1 MEELRRRFEFLDHHV
16 IPYCWWRHNGHV
28 EALAALRDHER
39 VSFTELAP
47 ATAPLDWL
55 RALRDTA
62 AVLRSWTADLACGS
76 VHQEPT
82 PHSPPFDQDEW
93 HGHVDA
99 DLAARHR
106 ARNRCSASAPSRGGW
121 LQPRRRDEGETRE
134 DARCTRSLSFLNS
147 FICAA
152 GTTLWW
158 NSSAFGQLALYR
170 GRSIAD
176 IGPLHH
182 FLSATPW
189 RVGRGRTGRH
199 HGRRPPAGRRP
210 GPG

>member
-1 MEELRRRFEFLDHHV
+1 MQMAYASAGVKPEDIPAATHWPSLDRKKAAQEWEQPRGWVEELRRRFEFLDHHV

-99 DLAARHR
+99 DLAARH
-106 ARNRCSASAPSRGGW
+106 
-121 LQPRRRDEGETRE
+121 
-134 DARCTRSLSFLNS
+134 
-147 FICAA
+147 
-152 GTTLWW
+152 
-158 NSSAFGQLALYR
+158 
-170 GRSIAD
+170 
-176 IGPLHH
+176 
-182 FLSATPW
+182 
-189 RVGRGRTGRH
+189 
-199 HGRRPPAGRRP
+199 
-210 GPG
+210 